1 MTSLYEQLFDDIP
14 LFVVPGT
21 ENSDVIEYETN
32 MQRNARLLNEAR
44 IKQQMDEIARLR
56 IQLRHAEL
64 IGPWKRK
71 RLPEACQCDW
81 SEER

>member
-44 IKQQMDEIARLR
+44 IRQQMDEIERLR
-56 IQLRHAEL
+56 MQLRHV
-64 IGPWKRK
+64 KRDDPLATTHEGK
-71 RLPEACQCDW
+71 RQGLRPFFHD
-81 SEER
+81 